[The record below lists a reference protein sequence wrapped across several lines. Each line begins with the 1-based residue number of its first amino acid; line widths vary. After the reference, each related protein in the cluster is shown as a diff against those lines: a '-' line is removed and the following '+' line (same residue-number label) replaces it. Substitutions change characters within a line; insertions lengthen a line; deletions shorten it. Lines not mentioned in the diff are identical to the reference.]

1 MRGPTKHEIGVGV
14 LVVASLGLLSWMSLQ
29 VGALDGWG
37 VETLDVKVRLPDAA
51 GLEAGAVVK
60 VAGVEV
66 GAVDQVTVDHDM
78 AVLDLS
84 LFASAQLREDAVAQ
98 VRARS
103 LLGEKYLAL
112 MPASRDAPLLE
123 DGGTLERSLPI
134 TELDELVN
142 ALGPMVRG
150 PGGEEL
156 GEALE
161 VVAAAV
167 NRDPERVERMLADL
181 ESTLHNT
188 AEASAA
194 LPALVS
200 DASATVASVR
210 GAVAE
215 ARPAIRRADRVLQD
229 LEPAAQKLEP
239 TIDEVHG
246 LARDTRATVGELRAV
261 VDTLDDSTD
270 ELETILANLS
280 ELDRQELERLLRDE
294 GIRVRF
300 FGRRDKAD

>member
-14 LVVASLGLLSWMSLQ
+14 LMVASLGLLSWMSLQ

-37 VETLDVKVRLPDAA
+37 VETLDVEVRLPDAA

-78 AVLDLS
+78 AVLSLS

-123 DGGTLERSLPI
+123 DGSTLERSLPI

-161 VVAAAV
+161 VIAAAV
-167 NRDPERVERMLADL
+167 NKDPQRVERMLVDL
-181 ESTLHNT
+181 ESTLHSA

-194 LPALVS
+194 LPGLVS
-200 DASATVASVR
+200 DTSATLASVR

-239 TIDEVHG
+239 TIDEVKG
-246 LARDTRATVGELRAV
+246 LASDTRATVGELRAV
-261 VDTLDDSTD
+261 IDTLDDSTD

-280 ELDRQELERLLRDE
+280 EIDRQELERLLRDE

-300 FGRRDKAD
+300 FGRRDGGE

>member
-246 LARDTRATVGELRAV
+246 LARDTRATVGELRSV

-280 ELDRQELERLLRDE
+280 ELDRKELERLLRDE
-294 GIRVRF
+294 GMRVRF